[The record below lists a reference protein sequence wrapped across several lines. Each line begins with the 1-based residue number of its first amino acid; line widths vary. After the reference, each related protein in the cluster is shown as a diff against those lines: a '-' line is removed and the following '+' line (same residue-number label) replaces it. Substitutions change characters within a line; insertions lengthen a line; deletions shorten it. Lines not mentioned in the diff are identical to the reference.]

1 LKSLQEI
8 GIDYFKFKKDLRI
21 ETRDGKQWIYDP
33 IRKKFLVMQ
42 AEEVVRQ
49 LLLNYLIQEKGYSPI
64 HIKVEKG
71 IKLNNT
77 RKRYD
82 ILVYNKSI
90 IPILLVE
97 CKAPG
102 IPLNQTVVDQ
112 IARYNIVAKVPYLFL
127 TNGQNNYCLKIDFEQ
142 KDYECLSEIPDYST
156 LIKES
161 L

>member
-1 LKSLQEI
+1 MKSLQNI
-8 GIDYFKFKKDLRI
+8 SIDYFKFQKDLRV
-21 ETRDGKQWIYDP
+21 ETKNGKQWIYDP

-49 LLLNYLIQEKGYSPI
+49 LLLQYLIQEKAYSPI

-71 IKLNNT
+71 IKLNET

-90 IPILLVE
+90 IPCLLVE

-102 IPLNQTVVDQ
+102 IPLNQAVVDQ
-112 IARYNIVAKVPYLFL
+112 IARYNIVAKVPYLLL
-127 TNGQNNYCLKIDFEQ
+127 TNGQKNYCLKIDFEQ
-142 KDYECLSEIPDYST
+142 KDYQCLSEIPNYPT